1 MIKFEVAR
9 IHFQFLS
16 DVFVAVTVFVAKL
29 PNFTAEVDS
38 FSL

>member
-16 DVFVAVTVFVAKL
+16 DVFVAVAVVVAKL
-29 PNFTAEVDS
+29 PNFTAEADT